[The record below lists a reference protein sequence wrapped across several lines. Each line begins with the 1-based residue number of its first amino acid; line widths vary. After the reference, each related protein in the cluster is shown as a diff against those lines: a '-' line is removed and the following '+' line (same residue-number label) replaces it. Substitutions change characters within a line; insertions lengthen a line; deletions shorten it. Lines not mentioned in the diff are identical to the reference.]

1 MRAVLVRLGVLFLLC
16 AQTAQA
22 QFWERLGNPT
32 VPLEVEHPPS
42 VGIMVDHV
50 VFGPVRGDCAEELV
64 QILAGDLRM
73 SGLAV
78 TNRVGRHN
86 RASRYDRSFRDR
98 VNRAAQA
105 EAGRVRG
112 SAAMLALDVR
122 RCETKTEFSEEQ
134 PKRSGNRDDGRQQGG
149 AETVYLLEAEGRLDM
164 TLLAIDLNT
173 GRALDERRLR
183 YSSPEQEFSS
193 TRGHPQEPPPLDLLH
208 EELDEAAEQVRRMFL
223 PWVEEIGVVF
233 FDDKDCELR
242 QSYRA
247 LRRGDLRQ
255 ALALSEQ
262 NLAVCERTPGVERK
276 LLARA
281 HYNVGI
287 AHLMRRDYDAALTA
301 LRGAQQVRSSGI
313 IREGIATARKA
324 QASADLMADFE
335 GQTRFGRTHPSDRY
349 GRTDPSDR
357 YGRAHPSDRFGGARS
372 SDFETLRN
380 ADVMRMVD
388 EGLPASLI
396 VRKINSSRTNF
407 ETSTPTII
415 ALVRQGVDEDIIK
428 AMLTAD

>member
-1 MRAVLVRLGVLFLLC
+1 MRAVLIGLGLMSVIC
-16 AQTAQA
+16 SQTAQA

-42 VGIMVDHV
+42 VGMMVDHV
-50 VFGPVRGDCAEELV
+50 VIGPVRGDCAEELV
-64 QILAGDLRM
+64 QILAGGLRM

-86 RASRYDRSFRDR
+86 RTSRYDRSFRDR
-98 VNRAAQA
+98 VNRAASA

-122 RCETKTEFSEEQ
+122 RCETKSDFSEEQ
-134 PKRSGNRDDGRQQGG
+134 PKRRGNRDDRQQQGG
-149 AETVYLLEAEGRLDM
+149 AETVYQLEAKGRLDM
-164 TLLAIDLNT
+164 TLLAIDLT
-173 GRALDERRLR
+173 SGRSLDERRLT
-183 YSSPEQEFSS
+183 YSSPKREFSS
-193 TRGHPQEPPPLDLLH
+193 TRGYPQEPPPLDLLH
-208 EELDEAAEQVRRMFL
+208 EELDEAAEQVRRMFT
-223 PWVEEIGVVF
+223 PWVEEIGVTF

-247 LRRGDLRQ
+247 LRRGDYRQ

-262 NLAVCERTPGVERK
+262 NLAACERTPGVERK

-287 AHLMRRDYDAALTA
+287 AHLMRHDYDAALTA
-301 LRGAQQVRSSGI
+301 LHEAQQVRSSGI

-324 QASADLMADFE
+324 QASADLMARFQ
-335 GQTRFGRTHPSDRY
+335 GQTRYGRTHPSDRY
-349 GRTDPSDR
+349 GRT
-357 YGRAHPSDRFGGARS
+357 HPSDRFGGARPG
-372 SDFETLRN
+372 DFETLRN

-396 VRKINSSRTNF
+396 VRKINSSRTDF